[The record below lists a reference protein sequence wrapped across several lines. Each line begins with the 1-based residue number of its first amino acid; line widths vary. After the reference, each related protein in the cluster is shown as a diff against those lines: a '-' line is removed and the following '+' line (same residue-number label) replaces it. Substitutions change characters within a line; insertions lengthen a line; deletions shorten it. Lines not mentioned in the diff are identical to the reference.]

1 VDVLIAL
8 GVLGVL
14 GVVVV
19 GFVRWARGGAPY
31 DDGTGATYVPYVP
44 EPSLDES
51 APPPGVEAHESGPPP
66 DLEPHESSRLPEP
79 DHEHERRDDGG
90 DE

>member
-8 GVLGVL
+8 GVLVVL

-31 DDGTGATYVPYVP
+31 DDGTGAMDVPYVP
-44 EPSLDES
+44 EPNSDES
-51 APPPGVEAHESGPPP
+51 APPP
-66 DLEPHESSRLPEP
+66 EP
-79 DHEHERRDDGG
+79 DHVHERRDDGD

>member
-8 GVLGVL
+8 GVLVVL

-31 DDGTGATYVPYVP
+31 DDGTGGMYVPYVP
-44 EPSLDES
+44 EPHDEPDTPS
-51 APPPGVEAHESGPPP
+51 ESTDAGPPDRP
-66 DLEPHESSRLPEP
+66 
-79 DHEHERRDDGG
+79 
-90 DE
+90 